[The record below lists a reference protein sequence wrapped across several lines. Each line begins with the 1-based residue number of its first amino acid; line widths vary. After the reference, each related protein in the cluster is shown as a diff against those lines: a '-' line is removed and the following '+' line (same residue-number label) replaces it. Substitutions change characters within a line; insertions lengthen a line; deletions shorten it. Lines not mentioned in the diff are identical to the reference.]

1 MKNLLVIG
9 AKEDFFQNLKSNLQP
24 LGIKAD
30 LADNSYQALHKST
43 LTSYDVLAIDS
54 GLPLVSCAQTIE
66 IFRKID
72 KKMAMVVMIS
82 ADTPKRDAEKLIQLS
97 TQYLRYPFTVEEFK
111 NKIHLALGM
120 RPVQSFLYQLQ
131 ISQNDVGF
139 VGASPQMKEIYTAIG
154 KVKDAE
160 INVLISGETG
170 TGKELVAKAIHFN
183 GHRGAH
189 PFVSLNCMAIP
200 ETLLESELFGHERGS
215 FTGAIKRTIG
225 RFEQANRGTLF
236 LDEIG
241 EMPLTTQIKIL
252 RALEEKAVERVGGRE
267 KIEVDARLVS
277 ATNKNLREEI
287 ARGTFRED
295 LFYRLS
301 TFPIH
306 IPPLRE
312 RKEDIADLARFFM
325 QKFNQKLEKNVE
337 EIAAETMDYLLFYSW
352 PGNVRE
358 LENVIE
364 RAVLLADGKTLLP
377 GHLPD
382 SVLVPPSRAGSCF
395 PQPGDIRPLEELER
409 EAIENALERTGGN
422 VEIAARKL
430 KIGTATLYRKI
441 RFFQIEKN
449 K

>member
-1 MKNLLVIG
+1 M
-9 AKEDFFQNLKSNLQP
+9 
-24 LGIKAD
+24 GIRAD
-30 LADNSYQALHKST
+30 LADSSYEAFHKST
-43 LTSYDVLAIDS
+43 LTSYDVLAIES
-54 GLPLVSCAQTIE
+54 ELALVSCAQTIE

-72 KKMAMVVMIS
+72 KKMAIVVMFS
-82 ADTPKRDAEKLIQLS
+82 AHTTKQDADKLSRLS
-97 TQYLRYPFTVEEFK
+97 TQYLRHPFTVEEFK

-120 RPVQSFLYQLQ
+120 RSVRSSFYQLQ
-131 ISQNDVGF
+131 ISQNHVGF
-139 VGASPQMKEIYTAIG
+139 VGASPQMKEIYAAIE
-154 KVKDAE
+154 KVKDAD

-189 PFVSLNCMAIP
+189 PFVSLNCAAIP
-200 ETLLESELFGHERGS
+200 ETLLESEIFGHERGS

-241 EMPLTTQIKIL
+241 EMPLATQIKIL

-277 ATNKNLREEI
+277 ASNKNLREEI
-287 ARGTFRED
+287 AQGTFRED

-301 TFPIH
+301 AFPIY

-312 RKEDIADLARFFM
+312 RKEDIADLAKFFM
-325 QKFNQKLEKNVE
+325 QKFNQKLEKNVQ
-337 EIAAETMDYLLFYSW
+337 EIAAETMEHLQFYSW

-364 RAVLLADGKTLLP
+364 RAVLLADGKDLLP
-377 GHLPD
+377 GHLTD
-382 SVLVPPSRAGSCF
+382 SVLVPPSRSGSCF
-395 PQPGDIRPLEELER
+395 PQPGDIRPLEELEKH
-409 EAIENALERTGGN
+409 AIQNALERTGGN
-422 VEIAARKL
+422 VETAAQKL

-441 RFFQIEKN
+441 KLFQIEKN